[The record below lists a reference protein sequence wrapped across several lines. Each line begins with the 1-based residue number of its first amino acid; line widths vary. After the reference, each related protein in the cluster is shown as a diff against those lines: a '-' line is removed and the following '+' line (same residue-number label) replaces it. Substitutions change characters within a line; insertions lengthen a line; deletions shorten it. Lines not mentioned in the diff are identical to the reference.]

1 MNVSMRGNSVYAQNH
16 AKAGSIGGISLPDFE
31 ADYVYSKKQSKVSE
45 QEYKKKIV
53 EQAYKDYAN
62 GKFQNES
69 KEFVSLMKRYTC
81 EVSPNREGIIQS
93 GLKAITK
100 DKQKVSQPIDVILT
114 ILEGEIR
121 YQKVPSGNNEY
132 IEFYDA
138 NGEMVATYSNNGWT
152 MYTTNAESARQTQM
166 CSIYNE
172 AWANAK
178 KGVELSTNEAIA
190 MDKAYT
196 TFEAYA

>member
-69 KEFVSLMKRYTC
+69 KEFVSLMKRDCLRVFTWKR
-81 EVSPNREGIIQS
+81 SANWEGVTIWLVFKLNINIFLSFTQS
-93 GLKAITK
+93 T
-100 DKQKVSQPIDVILT
+100 
-114 ILEGEIR
+114 
-121 YQKVPSGNNEY
+121 
-132 IEFYDA
+132 
-138 NGEMVATYSNNGWT
+138 
-152 MYTTNAESARQTQM
+152 
-166 CSIYNE
+166 
-172 AWANAK
+172 
-178 KGVELSTNEAIA
+178 
-190 MDKAYT
+190 
-196 TFEAYA
+196 AYAHSITFCLSHKWCRQNVMQKQRKSLNTYTASAILYTSSAAGLMIGP

>member
-62 GKFQNES
+62 GK
-69 KEFVSLMKRYTC
+69 
-81 EVSPNREGIIQS
+81 
-93 GLKAITK
+93 
-100 DKQKVSQPIDVILT
+100 
-114 ILEGEIR
+114 
-121 YQKVPSGNNEY
+121 
-132 IEFYDA
+132 
-138 NGEMVATYSNNGWT
+138 
-152 MYTTNAESARQTQM
+152 
-166 CSIYNE
+166 
-172 AWANAK
+172 